1 MIDDGTAEDSVGL
14 TAGGALI
21 CLNSFPI
28 EGGNSFF
35 TSISIAWGTPAF
47 PDPSLDGLPYTAV
60 LWDDP
65 NGDGSPTDAVVVAT
79 ADGVISDQGT
89 DTFLISDI
97 TPTLLTTANFFVGFI
112 INHAAGQFP
121 AAFDETAPLPNR
133 SWVSANGDINN
144 LSDAQPIEVATGGA
158 LVGNWLIRADAGV
171 PGLAVLSTDPA
182 VGSIVSTPPTDFTV
196 NVSEAV
202 DSSTLEASDFTVNG
216 IPADNFSYTDGETT
230 ILFTFTTSPVT
241 VEGEQTMHIDDG
253 AFISDPDGDPVHE
266 FDGTFRWDATLL
278 QVTSTVPAVGGAFS
292 PPAPGDYTYDVNFN
306 EEIDPTSVDT
316 SDLTLTGNAGG
327 TVTSVTVINGNL
339 TAEFHVH
346 FTFGG
351 NVTADIPEGAITDQF
366 GNPGAAFN
374 GSYTVEGCPP
384 SQYVITEGTDAI
396 VPGDTDTGNHCD
408 DCNTVVALPFNFQ
421 LYDQTFS
428 SVQVSSNGRLD
439 FIVPNEPGGFITN
452 CLPAPPNIGPYDFTI
467 FPVWQDQRTDLGLA
481 GCASFPGGT
490 CGVFTSVSGS
500 APNRIFNIEWRTVLF
515 ADNSA
520 TQNHEVRL
528 YENDPNLK
536 YEVIIGQLNNFPAP
550 GQNWVSGVQGD
561 SGAGFWTQD
570 FCTGTPPTNVSRTY
584 EIPPCGTPSPT
595 PPVSPTPTPPVSPTP
610 TPSATVTV
618 TPSVTPSVT
627 PTPTAPPGHSP
638 TPRPRPTPHP
648 RPPIG

>member
-1 MIDDGTAEDSVGL
+1 
-14 TAGGALI
+14 
-21 CLNSFPI
+21 
-28 EGGNSFF
+28 
-35 TSISIAWGTPAF
+35 
-47 PDPSLDGLPYTAV
+47 
-60 LWDDP
+60 
-65 NGDGSPTDAVVVAT
+65 
-79 ADGVISDQGT
+79 
-89 DTFLISDI
+89 
-97 TPTLLTTANFFVGFI
+97 
-112 INHAAGQFP
+112 
-121 AAFDETAPLPNR
+121 
-133 SWVSANGDINN
+133 VSATGDINN
-144 LSDAQPIEVATGGA
+144 LSDALPIEVATGGA
-158 LVGNWLIRADAGV
+158 LVGNWLIRAEGGV

-202 DSSTLEASDFTVNG
+202 DSSTLDASDFTVNG

-241 VEGEQTMHIDDG
+241 VEGEQAMHIDDG

-306 EEIDPTSVDT
+306 EEVDPASVDT
-316 SDLTLTGNAGG
+316 SDLTLSGNAGG

-351 NVTADIPEGAITDQF
+351 NATADIAAGAINDQF

-384 SQYVITEGTDAI
+384 SQYVITDGTDPI
-396 VPGDTDTGNHCD
+396 VPGDTDTGNHGD
-408 DCNTVVALPFNFQ
+408 DVSTVVSLPFNFQ

-428 SVQVSSNGRLD
+428 AVNVSSNGRLD
-439 FIVPNEPGGFITN
+439 FVVANEPGGFITN

-467 FPVWQDQRTDLGLA
+467 FPVWEDQRTDLGLS

-584 EIPPCGTPSPT
+584 EIPPCATPTPSPT
-595 PPVSPTPTPPVSPTP
+595 APPPTATPTPSVPPPTPSPSVPPPTPTPT
-610 TPSATVTV
+610 
-618 TPSVTPSVT
+618 VT
-627 PTPTAPPGHSP
+627 PTPTPTVSP
-638 TPRPRPTPHP
+638 TPRATPRPRPTPHP
-648 RPPIG
+648 RPTPG